1 MAGVEKS
8 KFFGLPTKMKSSS
21 SYYSRHHHT
30 MGSVTPGGS
39 QKLEYGTYAELLIR
53 LKMATYL
60 PFYLHLPR
68 NGYVTA
74 T

>member
-1 MAGVEKS
+1 MLES
-8 KFFGLPTKMKSSS
+8 NFSTLLTFD
-21 SYYSRHHHT
+21 
-30 MGSVTPGGS
+30 PGGS

-60 PFYLHLPR
+60 PFYLHFPR
-68 NGYVTA
+68 NGYATA